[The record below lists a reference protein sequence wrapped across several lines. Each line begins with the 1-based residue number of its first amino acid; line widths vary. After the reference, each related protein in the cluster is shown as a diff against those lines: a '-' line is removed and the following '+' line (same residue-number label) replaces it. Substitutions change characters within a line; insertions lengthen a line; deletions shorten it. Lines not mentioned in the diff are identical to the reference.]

1 MYPGLLPDR
10 VFGFGVEA
18 GAGFG
23 GEFAVAV
30 DGGLRV
36 ERAQTRKQF
45 RKGAALGRGAGVG
58 GMAGRVEA
66 ADIADADGAA
76 VVADTVGAGHVER
89 APRLYGSVKGDD
101 EVIADVGLEFAP
113 RFRGGAVD
121 DDLRDVSAAHKGRIW
136 NLGKGL
142 RWRYAQQQTEGDVF
156 HRALSAEWFSS
167 AKLRPDD
174 TSQEEKLLY
183 RPVRGPPGRS
193 SAGARRCGGRW
204 RCSRT
209 AEGRD
214 GRETPRTDCIPLY
227 WRYRSLRWRTPLFG
241 N

>member
-101 EVIADVGLEFAP
+101 EVIADVGEAPLEMP
-113 RFRGGAVD
+113 GP
-121 DDLRDVSAAHKGRIW
+121 
-136 NLGKGL
+136 NLESGKGPALAL
-142 RWRYAQQQTEGDVF
+142 R
-156 HRALSAEWFSS
+156 SATDRGRCFS
-167 AKLRPDD
+167 
-174 TSQEEKLLY
+174 
-183 RPVRGPPGRS
+183 
-193 SAGARRCGGRW
+193 
-204 RCSRT
+204 
-209 AEGRD
+209 
-214 GRETPRTDCIPLY
+214 
-227 WRYRSLRWRTPLFG
+227 
-241 N
+241 